1 MRVLFMGTPDFAVPS
16 LRKLWE
22 SGYEIIGVVTQPDR
36 PKGRKMVLTPS
47 PVKEFAVKHN
57 LPVFQPVKVKNEEI
71 IEHFRRLAP
80 DIIITVAFGQIL
92 PKSLLEI
99 PTYGSINVHAS
110 LLPAYRGAAPI
121 HWAVINGEE
130 KTGITIMYMI
140 EKLDAGDMLAVQS
153 ISISETDTTG
163 IIHDQLKELGADLL
177 VRTLPLIKAGKI
189 NPIRQDESKVTYAPI
204 LKREHEKIDWNNSAK
219 NIYNQIRGLNPWP
232 VAYTTLNGEVLKIW
246 QAEYSLENVRE
257 EPGTILNYDDK
268 GIIVAT
274 ASGYL
279 RIKELQLAGKKILNA
294 RDFVNGIKLKIGTK
308 LGE

>member
-1 MRVLFMGTPDFAVPS
+1 MGTPDFAVPS

-47 PVKEFAVKHN
+47 PVKEFAVEHN

-71 IEHFRRLAP
+71 IENFRRLAP

-204 LKREHEKIDWNNSAK
+204 LKREHEKIDWYNSAK

-246 QAEYSLENVRE
+246 QAGYSLENVRE

-279 RIKELQLAGKKILNA
+279 RIIELQLAGKKILNA